1 MTLTTICFPNTKRN
15 HRETL
20 VPIVVVLV
28 STINDVKLPRSLLYV
43 FDSGSTGC
51 LYNRN
56 AILCGAKTIT
66 IKHPTVL
73 STTQGTYKSNKVV
86 MLEDFQMMEFTN
98 LRYIWGICASF
109 FDSLNCPYSYQQ
121 RRTKE
126 TRRDPIKVWDHV
138 PWKAWTVSTWKV
150 SSEFNRG
157 CQTSFQKRI
166 SYYIHT
172 ELYSRKN

>member
-1 MTLTTICFPNTKRN
+1 MHTYIISNDEDDYIVTQHDIDNNFFPNTKRN
-15 HRETL
+15 RQETL

-28 STINDVKLPRSLLYV
+28 STINDVKLPRSLLSV

-98 LRYIWGICASF
+98 LRYI
-109 FDSLNCPYSYQQ
+109 
-121 RRTKE
+121 
-126 TRRDPIKVWDHV
+126 
-138 PWKAWTVSTWKV
+138 
-150 SSEFNRG
+150 
-157 CQTSFQKRI
+157 
-166 SYYIHT
+166 
-172 ELYSRKN
+172 